1 MCLPPP
7 KGRYL
12 NSRGNG
18 CRIKSIE
25 IKFEIRG
32 KDRRRDVKRGKH
44 RVALHFL
51 RTRRF
56 PFIRDG
62 GLRSG
67 KWNSMEERI
76 GRGSLRR
83 SILEREDLEKHVSP
97 DCSLTRNSLLLY
109 LLEALEGA
117 ITRAKE
123 GIRDD
128 KEEGSGW
135 LRGLKIAPFY
145 FLSSGVT

>member
-1 MCLPPP
+1 
-7 KGRYL
+7 
-12 NSRGNG
+12 
-18 CRIKSIE
+18 
-25 IKFEIRG
+25 
-32 KDRRRDVKRGKH
+32 
-44 RVALHFL
+44 
-51 RTRRF
+51 
-56 PFIRDG
+56 
-62 GLRSG
+62 
-67 KWNSMEERI
+67 MEERI

-135 LRGLKIAPFY
+135 LRARVEDRSIL
-145 FLSSGVT
+145 LSLLRCYITRGV